1 MSSTTL
7 ALGTYAHSERAGFT
21 LATCSPKTKCMTLSN
36 TAKSTCGDSE
46 QAKCVTA
53 GPTGSDTAERL
64 ERITI
69 VEAIVAEGDQ
79 LDRQRAEDVFYSVG
93 TLRHASIDELKLIC
107 NRHGIDADLYEKKA
121 LIVEILNLQTEQ
133 KAMRQ
138 EARKLLVEQA
148 HERISRM
155 TERLRELLPP
165 GVRIGDYLQAP
176 KHEQTKRQ
184 RPRPAARIY

>member
-1 MSSTTL
+1 
-7 ALGTYAHSERAGFT
+7 
-21 LATCSPKTKCMTLSN
+21 MTLLN
-36 TAKSTCGDSE
+36 TAKSICGDSE
-46 QAKCVTA
+46 QAKCDSAGQTGRSTA
-53 GPTGSDTAERL
+53 DRL

-79 LDRQRAEDVFYSVG
+79 LDRHRAADTFYSAG
-93 TLRHASIDELKLIC
+93 TLRHASLEELKLIC
-107 NRHGIDADLYEKKA
+107 SRRGIDADLYEKKA
-121 LIVEILNLQTEQ
+121 IIVEILNLQTEQ

-184 RPRPAARIY
+184 RSRPAARIY

>member
-1 MSSTTL
+1 
-7 ALGTYAHSERAGFT
+7 
-21 LATCSPKTKCMTLSN
+21 MTLSN

-46 QAKCVTA
+46 QAKCDLAGQTGRSTA
-53 GPTGSDTAERL
+53 DRL

-79 LDRQRAEDVFYSVG
+79 LDRQRVQDTYYSVS
-93 TLRHASIDELKLIC
+93 TLRHATEEELKLIC
-107 NRHGIDADLYEKKA
+107 SRLGIFGELYEKKA
-121 LIVEILNLQTEQ
+121 LIIEILNVQTEK
-133 KAMRQ
+133 KAMKQ

-184 RPRPAARIY
+184 RSRPAARIH